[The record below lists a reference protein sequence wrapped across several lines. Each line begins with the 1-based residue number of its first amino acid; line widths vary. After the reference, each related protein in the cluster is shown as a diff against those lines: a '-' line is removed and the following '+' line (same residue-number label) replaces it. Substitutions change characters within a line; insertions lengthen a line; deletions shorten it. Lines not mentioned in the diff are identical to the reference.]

1 MSHAENL
8 RGRDRIRRFTVSAD
22 TYSARPTTQPQLLT
36 TQPVRLLSV
45 SSTLAGAFAVAAL
58 FVAVL
63 ALVFAIQALRAQS
76 GTPKPSQKLP
86 ATPVPQSE
94 QEVGQQQPEAK
105 AGTVKSE
112 LRRLTK
118 ELDAAR
124 TEMRE
129 NLQHLAVVRYDAF
142 GDMGG
147 RLSWSMALLDDNGDG
162 VVLTSINSRNDAR
175 SYAKEVKAFESDS
188 KLSPEEEEAIE
199 TLRKDAVP
207 PLEDQA

>member
-1 MSHAENL
+1 MSHAANL
-8 RGRDRIRRFTVSAD
+8 RGHGWIRRFAVSED
-22 TYSARPTTQPQLLT
+22 TQRTRPTTQAHMLT

-45 SSTLAGAFAVAAL
+45 SSTLAGAFGIAAL

-76 GTPKPSQKLP
+76 GPPKSTQKS
-86 ATPVPQSE
+86 ATPQEQLQPQVE
-94 QEVGQQQPEAK
+94 PQQPEAK
-105 AGTVKSE
+105 PGTVKSE
-112 LRRLTK
+112 LRRLSK
-118 ELDAAR
+118 ELEAAR
-124 TEMRE
+124 SELRE

-207 PLEDQA
+207 TLDDQP